1 MVEGTVLMSCRLPKG
16 VDNLDDSDVGAQV
29 EDDLK
34 QGGAKSQE
42 VGVTSVD
49 EPTTWNLRNIVIIIR
64 TLLSSVQFRGWQVGD
79 EVENVLTEPGV
90 ESFNL

>member
-1 MVEGTVLMSCRLPKG
+1 MQLMVTIDNSCRLLK
-16 VDNLDDSDVGAQV
+16 DVGQDDILADIDFGVQV

-49 EPTTWNLRNIVIIIR
+49 EPTTWHLRIIVIINR
-64 TLLSSVQFRGWQVGD
+64 TLLSSVQFRGWQV
-79 EVENVLTEPGV
+79 ENILTEPGV

>member
-1 MVEGTVLMSCRLPKG
+1 MSCRLPKG
-16 VDNLDDSDVGAQV
+16 VDKDDDLNGSDVDAQV

-49 EPTTWNLRNIVIIIR
+49 KPTTWHLRNIVIIIR
-64 TLLSSVQFRGWQVGD
+64 TLLSSVQFRGWQV
-79 EVENVLTEPGV
+79 ENILTEPGV